1 MYENIDKIEF
11 DTNKYFFLERYPK
24 RLKYLQDLNIIQE
37 NLIEEHLKLIDMKI
51 NKKPENT
58 NLVILIDN
66 KIVELYDKEKEENKN
81 EEESNQENKNILKS
95 SINKCEYFNLFSDY
109 IQIPSL
115 LQVYLNQFNYQKL
128 SKIQKIL
135 IPNLFNK
142 NDIFANCLEC
152 SGKTLSY
159 LVPIISFLWV
169 KESVNKIPINDIKSY
184 PIVLI
189 IGENKE
195 KLNRKLNECLQLTYE
210 TNILSV
216 GIEGDGGKEHSEYDF
231 FGGCDI
237 LFCTTESLTYS
248 LKNNLISLSC
258 VKFLVIDTIDDILN
272 IIDQKYLLRLF
283 DKYDL
288 GNKYQRTN
296 IIFSSKYNKEI
307 LDVTNLILKE
317 NHLVIKVK
325 DDKLTK
331 IEEDEISLT
340 NPQKFF
346 YIETGLIEDKLI
358 ELKSIL
364 SKINGTRIIF
374 VNKEKDYNYLKFK
387 LNNLLNNQNLFLTTD
402 LESKKLK
409 EKLKDKQIDFIINF
423 DFPSSFYVYEY
434 RVQYGGINGKII
446 SLIVPENKSIF
457 KQLRNILTK
466 SNQPIPEFMDI
477 PKPKIKENEG
487 TNNDGKSEKNSD
499 KSSSKDDKKSNKSK
513 RSYRRTKTNTL
524 GKNLSKTQLNKE
536 SSSKTIKSPK
546 KTLKYN
552 VSKKNIDN
560 YNNMNEIEIK
570 SNKNEKS
577 ESFNQNERKIERV
590 YTNESLRNKFY
601 ENMDN
606 KKEKE
611 KVKNEQNN
619 DTIKQ
624 KKSNLKKTT
633 FKINNDND
641 KESNDEKRIT
651 KKNKT
656 VLINDDNNENN
667 FFSDSPKRLNKKN
680 KTALINDD
688 NENNFFSDS
697 PKRLNK
703 KNKKVL
709 FNDDNNKDDLISNSS
724 KRLIKKNKTIIL
736 NAEKNENNLLS
747 DSSKRSIK
755 KIKTEPPKN
764 KINFFD

>member
-24 RLKYLQDLNIIQE
+24 RFKYLQELNEIQE
-37 NLIEEHLKLIDMKI
+37 NLINEHLKLIEMKV
-51 NKKPENT
+51 NKTPENT
-58 NLVILIDN
+58 NLVILIDD
-66 KIVELYDKEKEENKN
+66 KIVELYDKNKEENKN
-81 EEESNQENKNILKS
+81 NEENNKENKNILKS

-115 LQVYLNQFNYQKL
+115 LQVYLNQFNYEKL

-159 LVPIISFLWV
+159 LIPIISFLWS
-169 KESVNKIPINDIKSY
+169 KESINKIPINDKKSY

-189 IGENKE
+189 IVENKD

-216 GIEGDGGKEHSEYDF
+216 GIEGDGGKENNEYNF

-237 LFCTTESLTYS
+237 LFCTIESLTNS
-248 LKNNLISLSC
+248 LNNNLISLSC

-272 IIDQKYLLRLF
+272 NIEQKYLLRLF
-283 DKYDL
+283 TNYDL

-296 IIFSSKYNKEI
+296 IIFSSKYNKEVI
-307 LDVTNLILKE
+307 DIVNLILKD

-325 DDKLTK
+325 DEKIIK
-331 IEEDEISLT
+331 IEEDEISLN

-374 VNKEKDYNYLKFK
+374 INKEKDYNYLKFK
-387 LNNLLNNQNLFLTTD
+387 LNNLLNNQNLFLITD

-409 EKLKDKQIDFIINF
+409 EKLKDKKIDFIINF
-423 DFPSSFYVYEY
+423 DFPSSFYIYEY
-434 RVQYGGINGKII
+434 RVQYGGINGRII
-446 SLIVPENKSIF
+446 SFITPENKVMF

-477 PKPKIKENEG
+477 PKPKTNENEEKK
-487 TNNDGKSEKNSD
+487 NDKKSEKNSSKD
-499 KSSSKDDKKSNKSK
+499 KNSINDDKKSNKTQRLNSK
-513 RSYRRTKTNTL
+513 YKARTYV
-524 GKNLSKTQLNKE
+524 KNIQSQLSKE
-536 SSSKTIKSPK
+536 SSSKTLKSPIK
-546 KTLKYN
+546 KLKTIN
-552 VSKKNIDN
+552 ISKEKINNIND
-560 YNNMNEIEIK
+560 MNEIELK
-570 SNKNEKS
+570 SSKKEKRTSFNKNERNIAKVNS
-577 ESFNQNERKIERV
+577 NDNLSDKFFESFDKE
-590 YTNESLRNKFY
+590 Y
-601 ENMDN
+601 EKQKL
-606 KKEKE
+606 KKE
-611 KVKNEQNN
+611 QNDN
-619 DTIKQ
+619 TFKH

-633 FKINNDND
+633 FKINNNNNDETND
-641 KESNDEKRIT
+641 KKRII
-651 KKNKT
+651 NKT
-656 VLINDDNNENN
+656 KTVFMNEDNNEE
-667 FFSDSPKRLNKKN
+667 
-680 KTALINDD
+680 I
-688 NENNFFSDS
+688 
-697 PKRLNK
+697 
-703 KNKKVL
+703 L
-709 FNDDNNKDDLISNSS
+709 F
-724 KRLIKKNKTIIL
+724 
-736 NAEKNENNLLS
+736 S
-747 DSSKRSIK
+747 DSSKRTIN
-755 KIKTEPPKN
+755 KIKTELPKK

>member
-11 DTNKYFFLERYPK
+11 DSNKYFFLERYPK
-24 RLKYLQDLNIIQE
+24 RLKYLQDINEIQE
-37 NLIEEHLKLIDMKI
+37 NLINAHLKLIDMKI

-58 NLVILIDN
+58 NFVILIDD
-66 KIVELYDKEKEENKN
+66 KIVELYDKNKEENKN
-81 EEESNQENKNILKS
+81 DEENNKDNKNILTS
-95 SINKCEYFNLFSDY
+95 SINKCEYFNLFSDF

-115 LQVYLNQFNYQKL
+115 LQVYLNQFNYEQL
-128 SKIQKIL
+128 STIQKIL

-169 KESVNKIPINDIKSY
+169 KESVNKIPINDTKSY

-216 GIEGDGGKEHSEYDF
+216 GIEGNGGKEHNEYDF

-237 LFCTTESLTYS
+237 LFCTIESLTNS
-248 LKNNLISLSC
+248 LNNNLISLSC

-272 IIDQKYLLRLF
+272 IFEPKYLLRIF
-283 DKYDL
+283 KNYDL

-307 LDVTNLILKE
+307 LDVVNLILKE

-325 DDKLTK
+325 DDKLIK

-346 YIETGLIEDKLI
+346 YIETGLIDDKLI

-423 DFPSSFYVYEY
+423 DLPSSFYVYEY

-446 SLIVPENKSIF
+446 SLIVPENKGLF

-477 PKPKIKENEG
+477 PKPKIKQNEQKE
-487 TNNDGKSEKNSD
+487 DDKKSDKNSSKD
-499 KSSSKDDKKSNKSK
+499 KNSTKDDKKSNKSK
-513 RSYRRTKTNTL
+513 RLNNRNKTNIL
-524 GKNLSKTQLNKE
+524 GKKPTIELNKE
-536 SSSKTIKSPK
+536 SSSKNIRNPNRKL
-546 KTLKYN
+546 KTFGSKEKIYN
-552 VSKKNIDN
+552 LND
-560 YNNMNEIEIK
+560 MNEIEIK
-570 SNKNEKS
+570 SNKSGKR
-577 ESFNQNERKIERV
+577 ESFDKNERKIEKV
-590 YTNESLRNKFY
+590 YSNDSFIKIIS

-606 KKEKE
+606 KNEKE
-611 KVKNEQNN
+611 KIKNEQNDN
-619 DTIKQ
+619 NIKH

-633 FKINNDND
+633 FKINNDKN
-641 KESNDEKRIT
+641 KESNEKKRLTKKKTVLFNEDNNEDNSFFDSPKRLTKNKKTVLIDEDNNEDNLISDSSNRLI

-656 VLINDDNNENN
+656 VLIKDDNNEDNS
-667 FFSDSPKRLNKKN
+667 FF
-680 KTALINDD
+680 D
-688 NENNFFSDS
+688 N
-697 PKRLNK
+697 
-703 KNKKVL
+703 
-709 FNDDNNKDDLISNSS
+709 S
-724 KRLIKKNKTIIL
+724 KRLI
-736 NAEKNENNLLS
+736 S
-747 DSSKRSIK
+747 
-755 KIKTEPPKN
+755 KIKTELPKK
-764 KINFFD
+764 KINYFD